1 MPLRTIVV
9 AALLAAGLTGCMKT
23 GIERVVRFQ
32 PGGGGD
38 QAVVHAAPEGSS
50 YKVKYAD
57 ASGGGLKT
65 VPGSRRGV
73 GRGEPLGFQ
82 TADDGTLLAVAGD
95 ETFPLGVPADR
106 VHHVVWCRRVQ
117 RPRQFFV
124 EAGRAAQGTL
134 EVSGYVAEK
143 VAEAGIRSAL
153 HLDDDKDDDCE
164 DDDSGPWNWNGG
176 SDDHHHSH
184 HHGGGGGGGPKPPK
198 PGGGG
203 GGGGNGAGGADKPV
217 RPGSRN
223 P

>member
-1 MPLRTIVV
+1 MPLRSIVV
-9 AALLAAGLTGCMKT
+9 AALLAAGVAGCMK
-23 GIERVVRFQ
+23 GGLQRVARFA
-32 PGGGGD
+32 PGEGGD
-38 QAVVHAAPEGSS
+38 GAVRRPAPAASS

-57 ASGGGLKT
+57 AAGGELKT
-65 VPGSRRGV
+65 VPGSKRGV

-95 ETFPLGVPADR
+95 ETFPLEVPAGR

-124 EAGRAAQGTL
+124 ETGRAAQGTL
-134 EVSGYVAEK
+134 EVSGYVAGK
-143 VAEAGIRSAL
+143 IAEAGVRTAL
-153 HLDDDKDDDCE
+153 HLDDNEDEDC

-176 SDDHHHSH
+176 SDAHHSH
-184 HHGGGGGGGPKPPK
+184 HHGGGGGGGGPKPPK

-203 GGGGNGAGGADKPV
+203 GNGAGGGDKPV

>member
-1 MPLRTIVV
+1 MR
-9 AALLAAGLTGCMKT
+9 AALQ
-23 GIERVVRFQ
+23 RVVRFQ
-32 PGGGGD
+32 PGAGED
-38 QAVVHAAPEGSS
+38 QAVVHAAPAASS

-57 ASGGGLKT
+57 ASGGALKS

-95 ETFPLGVPADR
+95 ETFPLEVPAGR

-117 RPRQFFV
+117 KPRQFFV
-124 EAGRAAQGTL
+124 ETGRAAQGTL
-134 EVSGYVAEK
+134 AVSGYVAGK
-143 VAEAGIRSAL
+143 VAEAGVRAAL
-153 HLDDDKDDDCE
+153 HLDDDEEDDC
-164 DDDSGPWNWNGG
+164 DGDSGPWNWNGG

-184 HHGGGGGGGPKPPK
+184 HL
-198 PGGGG
+198 GG
-203 GGGGNGAGGADKPV
+203 GGGGNGGGGSGGGSSSKPPRPSGGGGGGSSFEKPV